1 MNPITNAQLLDAL
14 NWRYATKKFDASK
27 QIPADTWAALEAS
40 LVLAPSS
47 FGVQPWKFIVVDNPE
62 LRAKLVSFSWG
73 QTQVVDASRLVV
85 FALKQNVGEDHIDDY
100 MASTAKIR
108 GVTVESLD
116 PFKKVIMG
124 SFDGA
129 RAKGF
134 LDVWQSRQV
143 YIALG
148 QFMASAALLGV
159 DTCPMEGIEP
169 AKYDEVLGLVGTGY
183 TTLCAC
189 PAGYRSAGDK
199 YATTPKVRFPLS
211 EVVTHL

>member
-1 MNPITNAQLLDAL
+1 
-14 NWRYATKKFDASK
+14 
-27 QIPADTWAALEAS
+27 
-40 LVLAPSS
+40 
-47 FGVQPWKFIVVDNPE
+47 
-62 LRAKLVSFSWG
+62 
-73 QTQVVDASRLVV
+73 VDASQLVV

-108 GVTVESLD
+108 GVTAESLD
-116 PFKKVIMG
+116 PFKKIIMG

-134 LDVWQSRQV
+134 LDIWQSRQV

-169 AKYDEVLGLVGTGY
+169 AKYDEILGLTGTGY

-189 PAGYRSAGDK
+189 PAGYRSADDK